1 MDGGH
6 EARAGG
12 VVIECVVQESAGFG
26 VEGRVG
32 IWVDEEAG
40 RLGASVVGLS
50 RLGRRE
56 AHHLTTSRMWLIP
69 NSGFQSFLRVLTQI

>member
-12 VVIECVVQESAGFG
+12 VVVESVVQESAGFG
-26 VEGRVG
+26 VKGRVG

-40 RLGASVVGLS
+40 RPDGSVVDSS
-50 RLGRRE
+50 RLGRRG
-56 AHHLTTSRMWLIP
+56 AHHLTTSKMWLIP